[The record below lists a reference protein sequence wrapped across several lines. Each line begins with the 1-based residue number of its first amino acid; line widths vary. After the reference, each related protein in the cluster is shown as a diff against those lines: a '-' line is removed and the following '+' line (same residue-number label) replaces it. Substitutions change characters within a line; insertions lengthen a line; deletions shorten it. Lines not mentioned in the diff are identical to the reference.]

1 MCIRTSS
8 QAPFQ
13 EPHDCFV
20 GPFSSKSSQTLD
32 RVTFAA
38 STILAVA
45 SASSLAAAS
54 SFFEL
59 STSTSASAS
68 DLMAFTR
75 SEVAWANTRA

>member
-1 MCIRTSS
+1 MCMRTSS
-8 QAPFQ
+8 RAPFQ
-13 EPHDCFV
+13 EPR
-20 GPFSSKSSQTLD
+20 D
-32 RVTFAA
+32 RWTVTFAA